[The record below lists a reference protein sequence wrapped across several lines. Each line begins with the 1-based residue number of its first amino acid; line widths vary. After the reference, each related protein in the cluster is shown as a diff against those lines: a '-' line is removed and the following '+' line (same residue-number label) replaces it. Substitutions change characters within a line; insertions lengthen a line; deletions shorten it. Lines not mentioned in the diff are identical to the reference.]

1 MNISLDRT
9 KEQELALLAAIEAD
23 AFNTQAKCFEN
34 GILPHFSEEEKE
46 KNELTTLF
54 REKDITMLSVRA
66 ENSIVGCAVVKAT
79 NSVSGEILLF
89 FISPEYQGNGVGRT
103 ALQMVEDTFPDT
115 KVWRLVTPTQVLRNS
130 VFYVNKCGYKIIRIE
145 EFDKKMQKSASQPH
159 LHAVWAPPCRSFSPT
174 FTL

>member
-1 MNISLDRT
+1 MFSP
-9 KEQELALLAAIEAD
+9 D
-23 AFNTQAKCFEN
+23 ANT
-34 GILPHFSEEEKE
+34 FSEEEKE
-46 KNELTTLF
+46 KNELTALF

-145 EFDKKMQKSASQPH
+145 EFDKKTEHGTFVFEKIKEEIQK
-159 LHAVWAPPCRSFSPT
+159 
-174 FTL
+174 